1 MRTFFTKLDTYDT
14 VAFLD
19 ILRLTEAQLI
29 TKSLV
34 DAGVSHLELN
44 TLRKICSL

>member
-1 MRTFFTKLDTYDT
+1 M
-14 VAFLD
+14 
-19 ILRLTEAQLI
+19 EAKSI

-44 TLRKICSL
+44 TLRKIFSL